1 MCLQRNGGSGERT
14 LTGNLS
20 CPRIPTFYPLQGPT
34 NSNMYQHFFL
44 LLFCRKKCAAYPG
57 HQWGGG
63 ERTFGYA
70 VVSPSCN
77 CGSRMLSGLN
87 VQGSMRK
94 WNYWEQPCQ
103 LIVNT
108 EQCFE
113 EWTKTPRWLDGMW
126 HEEWNCCWTLWWRYH
141 GGRWSWTVEFTCLL
155 YLPGTPKAAVRSVP
169 FGTIFFSLSWLF
181 NYHAE
186 TITST

>member
-1 MCLQRNGGSGERT
+1 
-14 LTGNLS
+14 
-20 CPRIPTFYPLQGPT
+20 
-34 NSNMYQHFFL
+34 MYQHFFL
-44 LLFCRKKCAAYPG
+44 LLFCRQKCAAYPG

-63 ERTFGYA
+63 ERTFGYI

-77 CGSRMLSGLN
+77 CDGRMLPCLN
-87 VQGSMRK
+87 VQSSMRK

-113 EWTKTPRWLDGMW
+113 EWAITPRWLDGMW
-126 HEEWNCCWTLWWRYH
+126 HEEWKCCWTRWWRYH
-141 GGRWSWTVEFTCLL
+141 GGRWNWTVECWV
-155 YLPGTPKAAVRSVP
+155 YLPPTFPELQRQQWEVYHWVQ
-169 FGTIFFSLSWLF
+169 FFFFSLSRLF

-186 TITST
+186 T